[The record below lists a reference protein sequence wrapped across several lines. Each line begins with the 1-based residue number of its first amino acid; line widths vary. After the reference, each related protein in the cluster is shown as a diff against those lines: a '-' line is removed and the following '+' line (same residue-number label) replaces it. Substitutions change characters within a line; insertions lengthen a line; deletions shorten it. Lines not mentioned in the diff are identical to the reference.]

1 MGLFNGLLRGVAAA
15 GVMGLVAKLVND
27 HGGLEGMSNTL
38 KEKGLASAVQ
48 SWIGT
53 GENEPVTP
61 QQMHSALG
69 SRKLKE
75 LSKDSGMTTEEVAR
89 ELSST
94 LPKVVDRFSPNGTLP
109 PQNPF
114 AGGQAAL
121 KEMIE

>member
-27 HGGLEGMSNTL
+27 HGGLEGMASTL
-38 KEKGLASAVQ
+38 KEKGLADAVH

-53 GENEPVTP
+53 GENQSVTP

-69 SRKLKE
+69 SQKLEELAKE
-75 LSKDSGMTTEEVAR
+75 SGMTTEQVAS

-94 LPKVVDRFSPNGTLP
+94 LPQVMDRLSPQGTLP
-109 PQNPF
+109 RENPF
-114 AGGQAAL
+114 AGGSSAL
-121 KEMIE
+121 KEI

>member
-27 HGGLEGMSNTL
+27 HGGLEGMASTL
-38 KEKGLASAVQ
+38 REKGLADAVQ

-53 GENEPVTP
+53 GENKAITP

-69 SRKLKE
+69 SQKLE
-75 LSKDSGMTTEEVAR
+75 ALSRESGMTTEEVAR

-94 LPKVVDRFSPNGTLP
+94 LPKVMDRLSPQGTLP
-109 PQNPF
+109 TQNPF
-114 AGGQAAL
+114 EGGSSAL
-121 KEMIE
+121 KEMTQ